1 MEIKFYIFSDPLL
14 FLIFYI
20 FSVNNFFFDFL
31 GDITMAKKLTL
42 KEWNEKFLSEF
53 STQIDDFRH
62 DTNKLLFRRITVTDE
77 IKHQLNIIRK
87 GIYSIK
93 MEINE
98 LEDYGNR
105 TEFTL
110 TDYNGVQLF
119 ITEYYIGKL
128 SIGVCDKRKIVLGH
142 VIEMCDDNMPQLIDM
157 YFDLFKA
164 TMSARDA
171 INNIT
176 SLAGTRNI

>member
-1 MEIKFYIFSDPLL
+1 
-14 FLIFYI
+14 
-20 FSVNNFFFDFL
+20 
-31 GDITMAKKLTL
+31 MAKKLTM

-53 STQIDDFRH
+53 STHIDDFRH
-62 DTNKLLFRRITVTDE
+62 DTNRLLFGRITVTDE
-77 IKHQLNIIRK
+77 IKHQLNTIRK

-119 ITEYYIGKL
+119 IAEYYIGKL
-128 SIGVCDKRKIVLGH
+128 SIGVCDTRKIVLGH
-142 VIEMCDDNMPQLIDM
+142 VIEMCDDNMPKLIDM

-164 TMSARDA
+164 TMSSRDA
-171 INNIT
+171 INSIT
-176 SLAGTRNI
+176 NLAGNRNI

>member
-1 MEIKFYIFSDPLL
+1 
-14 FLIFYI
+14 
-20 FSVNNFFFDFL
+20 
-31 GDITMAKKLTL
+31 MAKKLTL

-53 STQIDDFRH
+53 SQQIDEFRH
-62 DTNKLLFRRITVTDE
+62 DSNRLLFGCIIISDE
-77 IKHQLNIIRK
+77 IKHQLNTIRK

-98 LEDYGNR
+98 LEDYGGR

-119 ITEYYIGKL
+119 ITEYYDGKI
-128 SIGVCDKRKIVLGH
+128 SIGVCDRRKVVLGH
-142 VIEMCDDNMPQLIDM
+142 VKEMDDENMPQLIDM
-157 YFDLFKA
+157 YFDLFKG

-171 INNIT
+171 INNLT
-176 SLAGTRNI
+176 NLAGPRNI

>member
-1 MEIKFYIFSDPLL
+1 M
-14 FLIFYI
+14 
-20 FSVNNFFFDFL
+20 
-31 GDITMAKKLTL
+31 TKKLTL

-53 STQIDDFRH
+53 SPKIDEFRH
-62 DTNKLLFRRITVTDE
+62 DTNRLLFGSITVTDE
-77 IKHQLNIIRK
+77 IKHQLNTIRK

-93 MEINE
+93 MEINQ
-98 LEDYGNR
+98 LEYYGNR

-119 ITEYYIGKL
+119 ITEYYNGEL
-128 SIGVCDKRKIVLGH
+128 SIGVCDKRKMVLGH
-142 VIEMCDDNMPQLIDM
+142 VKTITAVDMPQLIDM

-164 TMSARDA
+164 TMSSRDA

-176 SLAGTRNI
+176 ALAGPKNI

>member
-1 MEIKFYIFSDPLL
+1 M
-14 FLIFYI
+14 
-20 FSVNNFFFDFL
+20 
-31 GDITMAKKLTL
+31 TKKLTL

-53 STQIDDFRH
+53 TQQIDEFRH
-62 DTNKLLFRRITVTDE
+62 DPNRLLFGSITVTDE
-77 IKHQLNIIRK
+77 IKHQLNTIRK

-93 MEINE
+93 MEINQ
-98 LEDYGNR
+98 LEYYGNR

-119 ITEYYIGKL
+119 ITEYHQGAL

-142 VIEMCDDNMPQLIDM
+142 VKPIYDENLPQLIDM

-164 TMSARDA
+164 TMSSRDA
-171 INNIT
+171 INSIIN
-176 SLAGTRNI
+176 LAGPKNI

>member
-1 MEIKFYIFSDPLL
+1 
-14 FLIFYI
+14 
-20 FSVNNFFFDFL
+20 
-31 GDITMAKKLTL
+31 MAKKLTL

-53 STQIDDFRH
+53 SQEIDEFRY
-62 DTNKLLFRRITVTDE
+62 DPNRLLFGSITVTDE
-77 IKHQLNIIRK
+77 IKHQLNTIRK

-93 MEINE
+93 MEINQ

-119 ITEYYIGKL
+119 ITEYYNGEL
-128 SIGVCDKRKIVLGH
+128 SIGVCDKRKMVLGH
-142 VIEMCDDNMPQLIDM
+142 VKSIASVDMPQLIDM

-171 INNIT
+171 ITNIT

>member
-1 MEIKFYIFSDPLL
+1 M
-14 FLIFYI
+14 
-20 FSVNNFFFDFL
+20 
-31 GDITMAKKLTL
+31 TKKLTL

-53 STQIDDFRH
+53 SQQIDEFRY
-62 DTNKLLFRRITVTDE
+62 DTNRLLFGSITVTDE
-77 IKHQLNIIRK
+77 IKHQLNTIRK

-93 MEINE
+93 MEINQ
-98 LEDYGNR
+98 LEYYGNR

-119 ITEYYIGKL
+119 ITEYYNGEL
-128 SIGVCDKRKIVLGH
+128 SIGVCDKRKMVLGH
-142 VIEMCDDNMPQLIDM
+142 VKSIASVDMPQLIDM

-164 TMSARDA
+164 TMSSRDA

-176 SLAGTRNI
+176 ALAGPKNI

>member
-1 MEIKFYIFSDPLL
+1 
-14 FLIFYI
+14 
-20 FSVNNFFFDFL
+20 
-31 GDITMAKKLTL
+31 MAKKLTL

-53 STQIDDFRH
+53 SQQIDDFRH
-62 DTNKLLFRRITVTDE
+62 DTNKLLFGSITVTDE
-77 IKHQLNIIRK
+77 IKHQLNTIRK

-93 MEINE
+93 MEINQ
-98 LEDYGNR
+98 LEDSSCNR
-105 TEFTL
+105 TFSL
-110 TDYNGVQLF
+110 IDYNGVELF
-119 ITEYYIGKL
+119 IAEYFQGEL

-142 VIEMCDDNMPQLIDM
+142 VKPICDDNMPQLIDM

-171 INNIT
+171 ITNIT

>member
-1 MEIKFYIFSDPLL
+1 M
-14 FLIFYI
+14 
-20 FSVNNFFFDFL
+20 
-31 GDITMAKKLTL
+31 TKKLTL

-53 STQIDDFRH
+53 SPKIDEFRH
-62 DTNKLLFRRITVTDE
+62 DTNRLLFGSITVTDE
-77 IKHQLNIIRK
+77 IKHQLNTIRK

-93 MEINE
+93 MEINQ

-105 TEFTL
+105 NEFTL

-119 ITEYYIGKL
+119 ITEYHNGAL

-142 VIEMCDDNMPQLIDM
+142 VKPICDENMTQLIDM

-164 TMSARDA
+164 TMSSRDA

-176 SLAGTRNI
+176 SLAGARNI

>member
-1 MEIKFYIFSDPLL
+1 
-14 FLIFYI
+14 
-20 FSVNNFFFDFL
+20 
-31 GDITMAKKLTL
+31 MAKKLTL

-53 STQIDDFRH
+53 SQAIDEFRH
-62 DTNKLLFRRITVTDE
+62 DTNRLLFGRITVTDE
-77 IKHQLNIIRK
+77 IKHQLNTIRK

-98 LEDYGNR
+98 LEDYANR

-128 SIGVCDKRKIVLGH
+128 SIGVCDGRKIVLGH

-164 TMSARDA
+164 TMSARA
-171 INNIT
+171 SINQIT
-176 SLAGTRNI
+176 NLAGNRNI

>member
-1 MEIKFYIFSDPLL
+1 M
-14 FLIFYI
+14 
-20 FSVNNFFFDFL
+20 
-31 GDITMAKKLTL
+31 TKKLTL

-53 STQIDDFRH
+53 SPKIDEFRH
-62 DTNKLLFRRITVTDE
+62 DPNRLLFGSITVTDE
-77 IKHQLNIIRK
+77 IKHQLNTIRK

-93 MEINE
+93 MEINQ

-105 TEFTL
+105 NEFTL

-119 ITEYYIGKL
+119 ITEYHNGAL

-142 VIEMCDDNMPQLIDM
+142 VKPICDENMTQLIDM

-164 TMSARDA
+164 TMSSRDA

-176 SLAGTRNI
+176 SLAGARNI

>member
-1 MEIKFYIFSDPLL
+1 
-14 FLIFYI
+14 
-20 FSVNNFFFDFL
+20 
-31 GDITMAKKLTL
+31 MAKKLTL

-53 STQIDDFRH
+53 SQQIDEFRH
-62 DTNKLLFRRITVTDE
+62 DTNRLLFGSITVTDE
-77 IKHQLNIIRK
+77 IKHQLNTIRK

-119 ITEYYIGKL
+119 IAEYHNAEL
-128 SIGVCDKRKIVLGH
+128 SIGVCDRRKIVLGH
-142 VIEMCDDNMPQLIDM
+142 VKSIAAVDMPQLIDM

-164 TMSARDA
+164 TMTARDA

>member
-1 MEIKFYIFSDPLL
+1 M
-14 FLIFYI
+14 
-20 FSVNNFFFDFL
+20 
-31 GDITMAKKLTL
+31 TKKLTL

-53 STQIDDFRH
+53 SQEIDEFRY
-62 DTNKLLFRRITVTDE
+62 DPNRLLFGSITVTDE
-77 IKHQLNIIRK
+77 IKHQLNTIRK

-93 MEINE
+93 MEINQ
-98 LEDYGNR
+98 LEYYGNR

-119 ITEYYIGKL
+119 ITEYYNGEL
-128 SIGVCDKRKIVLGH
+128 SIGVCDKRKMVLGH
-142 VIEMCDDNMPQLIDM
+142 VKSIASVDMPQLIDM

-164 TMSARDA
+164 TMSSRDA

-176 SLAGTRNI
+176 ALAGPKNI

>member
-1 MEIKFYIFSDPLL
+1 M
-14 FLIFYI
+14 
-20 FSVNNFFFDFL
+20 
-31 GDITMAKKLTL
+31 TKKLTL

-53 STQIDDFRH
+53 SPKIDEFRH
-62 DTNKLLFRRITVTDE
+62 DTNRLLFGSITVTDE
-77 IKHQLNIIRK
+77 IKHQLNTIRK

-93 MEINE
+93 MEINQ

-105 TEFTL
+105 NEFTL
-110 TDYNGVQLF
+110 SDYNGVQLF
-119 ITEYYIGKL
+119 ITEYHNGAL

-142 VIEMCDDNMPQLIDM
+142 VKPICDENMTQLIDM

-164 TMSARDA
+164 TMSSRDA

-176 SLAGTRNI
+176 SLAGARNI

>member
-1 MEIKFYIFSDPLL
+1 
-14 FLIFYI
+14 
-20 FSVNNFFFDFL
+20 
-31 GDITMAKKLTL
+31 MAKKLTL

-53 STQIDDFRH
+53 STQIDEFRH
-62 DTNKLLFRRITVTDE
+62 DTNRLLFGSITVTDE
-77 IKHQLNIIRK
+77 IKHQLNTIRK

-93 MEINE
+93 MEINQ

-105 TEFTL
+105 NEFTL

-119 ITEYYIGKL
+119 ITEYHNGAL

-142 VIEMCDDNMPQLIDM
+142 VKPMCDENMTQLIDM

-164 TMSARDA
+164 TMAARDA
-171 INNIT
+171 ITNIT
-176 SLAGTRNI
+176 SIAGTRNI

>member
-1 MEIKFYIFSDPLL
+1 M
-14 FLIFYI
+14 
-20 FSVNNFFFDFL
+20 
-31 GDITMAKKLTL
+31 TKKLTL

-53 STQIDDFRH
+53 SPKIDEFRH
-62 DTNKLLFRRITVTDE
+62 DTNRLLFGSITVTDE
-77 IKHQLNIIRK
+77 IKHQLNTIRK

-93 MEINE
+93 MEINQ
-98 LEDYGNR
+98 LEYYGNR

-119 ITEYYIGKL
+119 ITEYYNGEL
-128 SIGVCDKRKIVLGH
+128 SIGVCDKRKMVLGH
-142 VIEMCDDNMPQLIDM
+142 VKSISAVDMPQLIDM

-164 TMSARDA
+164 TMSSRDA

-176 SLAGTRNI
+176 ALAGPKNI

>member
-1 MEIKFYIFSDPLL
+1 M
-14 FLIFYI
+14 
-20 FSVNNFFFDFL
+20 
-31 GDITMAKKLTL
+31 TKKLTL

-53 STQIDDFRH
+53 SPKIDEFRH
-62 DTNKLLFRRITVTDE
+62 DTNRLLFGSITVTDE
-77 IKHQLNIIRK
+77 IKHQLNTIRK

-93 MEINE
+93 MEINQ

-105 TEFTL
+105 NEFTL

-119 ITEYYIGKL
+119 ITEYHNGAL

-142 VIEMCDDNMPQLIDM
+142 VKPICDENMTQLIDT

-164 TMSARDA
+164 TMSSRDA

-176 SLAGTRNI
+176 SLAGARNI

>member
-1 MEIKFYIFSDPLL
+1 
-14 FLIFYI
+14 
-20 FSVNNFFFDFL
+20 
-31 GDITMAKKLTL
+31 MAKKLTM

-53 STQIDDFRH
+53 SQQIDEFRH
-62 DTNKLLFRRITVTDE
+62 DTNRLLFGRITVTDE
-77 IKHQLNIIRK
+77 IKHQLNTIRK

-98 LEDYGNR
+98 LEDYYGR

-110 TDYNGVQLF
+110 TDYHGVQLF
-119 ITEYYIGKL
+119 ITEYYVGKL

-142 VIEMCDDNMPQLIDM
+142 VIEMCDDNMPKLIDM

-164 TMSARDA
+164 TMSSRDA
-171 INNIT
+171 INSIT
-176 SLAGTRNI
+176 NLAGNRNI

>member
-1 MEIKFYIFSDPLL
+1 MQ
-14 FLIFYI
+14 
-20 FSVNNFFFDFL
+20 
-31 GDITMAKKLTL
+31 KKLTM

-53 STQIDDFRH
+53 SPKIDEFRH
-62 DTNKLLFRRITVTDE
+62 DTNRLLFGSITVTDE
-77 IKHQLNIIRK
+77 IKHQLNTIRK

-93 MEINE
+93 MEINQ

-119 ITEYYIGKL
+119 ITEYHNGAL

-142 VIEMCDDNMPQLIDM
+142 VKPICDENMTQLIDM

-164 TMSARDA
+164 TMSSRDA

-176 SLAGTRNI
+176 SLAGARNI

>member
-1 MEIKFYIFSDPLL
+1 M
-14 FLIFYI
+14 
-20 FSVNNFFFDFL
+20 
-31 GDITMAKKLTL
+31 TKKLTL

-53 STQIDDFRH
+53 SPKIDEFRH
-62 DTNKLLFRRITVTDE
+62 DPNRLLFGSITVTDE
-77 IKHQLNIIRK
+77 IKHQLNTIRK

-93 MEINE
+93 MEINQ
-98 LEDYGNR
+98 LEYYGNR

-119 ITEYYIGKL
+119 ITEYYNGEL
-128 SIGVCDKRKIVLGH
+128 SIGVCDKRKMVLGH
-142 VIEMCDDNMPQLIDM
+142 VKSIAAVDMPQLIDM

-164 TMSARDA
+164 TMSSRDA

-176 SLAGTRNI
+176 ALAGPKNI

>member
-1 MEIKFYIFSDPLL
+1 
-14 FLIFYI
+14 
-20 FSVNNFFFDFL
+20 
-31 GDITMAKKLTL
+31 MAKKLTL

-53 STQIDDFRH
+53 SQAIDEFRH
-62 DTNKLLFRRITVTDE
+62 DTNRLLFGRITVTDE
-77 IKHQLNIIRK
+77 IKHQLNTIRK

-98 LEDYGNR
+98 LEDYANR

-128 SIGVCDKRKIVLGH
+128 SIGVCDGRKIVLGH

-164 TMSARDA
+164 TMSARDS
-171 INNIT
+171 INQIT
-176 SLAGTRNI
+176 NLAGNRNI

>member
-1 MEIKFYIFSDPLL
+1 M
-14 FLIFYI
+14 
-20 FSVNNFFFDFL
+20 
-31 GDITMAKKLTL
+31 TQKLTL

-53 STQIDDFRH
+53 SQQIDEFRH
-62 DTNKLLFRRITVTDE
+62 DPNRLLFGSITVTDE
-77 IKHQLNIIRK
+77 IKHQLNTIRK

-93 MEINE
+93 MEINQ

-105 TEFTL
+105 NEFTL

-119 ITEYYIGKL
+119 ITEYYNGEL
-128 SIGVCDKRKIVLGH
+128 SIGVCDKRKMVLGH
-142 VIEMCDDNMPQLIDM
+142 VKPICDENMTQLIDM

-164 TMSARDA
+164 TMSSRDA

-176 SLAGTRNI
+176 SLAGARNI

>member
-1 MEIKFYIFSDPLL
+1 
-14 FLIFYI
+14 
-20 FSVNNFFFDFL
+20 
-31 GDITMAKKLTL
+31 MAKKLTL

>member
-1 MEIKFYIFSDPLL
+1 M
-14 FLIFYI
+14 
-20 FSVNNFFFDFL
+20 
-31 GDITMAKKLTL
+31 TKKLTL

-53 STQIDDFRH
+53 SPKIDEFRH
-62 DTNKLLFRRITVTDE
+62 DPNRLLFGSITVTDE
-77 IKHQLNIIRK
+77 IKHQLNTIRK

-93 MEINE
+93 MEINQ
-98 LEDYGNR
+98 LEYYGNR

-119 ITEYYIGKL
+119 ITEYYNGEL
-128 SIGVCDKRKIVLGH
+128 SIGVCDKRKMVLGH
-142 VIEMCDDNMPQLIDM
+142 VKTITAVDMPQLIDM

-164 TMSARDA
+164 TMSSRDA

-176 SLAGTRNI
+176 ALAGPKNI

>member
-1 MEIKFYIFSDPLL
+1 
-14 FLIFYI
+14 
-20 FSVNNFFFDFL
+20 
-31 GDITMAKKLTL
+31 MAKKLTM

-53 STQIDDFRH
+53 SQQIDEFRH
-62 DTNKLLFRRITVTDE
+62 DTNRLLFGSITVTDE
-77 IKHQLNIIRK
+77 IKHQLNTIRK

-93 MEINE
+93 MEINQ
-98 LEDYGNR
+98 LEDFGNR

-119 ITEYYIGKL
+119 ITEYHNGSL
-128 SIGVCDKRKIVLGH
+128 SIGVCDKRKVVLGH
-142 VIEMCDDNMPQLIDM
+142 VKPICDENMAQLIDM

-164 TMSARDA
+164 TMSSRDA

-176 SLAGTRNI
+176 NLAGSRNI

>member
-1 MEIKFYIFSDPLL
+1 M
-14 FLIFYI
+14 
-20 FSVNNFFFDFL
+20 
-31 GDITMAKKLTL
+31 TKKLTL

-53 STQIDDFRH
+53 SQQIDEFRH
-62 DTNKLLFRRITVTDE
+62 DPNRLLFGSITVTDE
-77 IKHQLNIIRK
+77 IKHQLNTIRK

-93 MEINE
+93 MEINQ
-98 LEDYGNR
+98 LEYYGNR

-119 ITEYYIGKL
+119 ITEYHQGAL

-142 VIEMCDDNMPQLIDM
+142 VKTISAVDMPQLIDM

-164 TMSARDA
+164 TMSSRDA
-171 INNIT
+171 INSIIN
-176 SLAGTRNI
+176 LAGPKNI